1 MCGYFFYIKRNNKN
15 KISINKNKINFIR
28 KILIKRGPD
37 NFSKI
42 IKEDYSL
49 IFSRLSIIDPDKISN
64 QPFTDSEKRFIL
76 IFNGEIYNYK
86 NLKKKLQKENYKFKT
101 NSDTEVLFTLL
112 KYKGIDETLKSIEG
126 MFSFI
131 FFDKDKKSFIGARDH
146 FGQKPFYYSKDI
158 NGFTASTNIKTIACL
173 KKTILLN
180 RPICDYYLASS
191 GILPIKNT
199 VIKGIYSLPAG
210 NYIYGNSNKLITKEY
225 FSPEKLVDKKLYNLN
240 KNKSESFILKQLEKK
255 IKKSIKKHLVSDVE
269 IASTLSGGID
279 SSLIVYYLNK
289 INSKIKTFTNFSE
302 KIESIPKLAVP
313 RIIKKIKFNKKNFF
327 SIKNYP
333 KNYLKK
339 MISLI
344 TNSFSPSRWGGGVP
358 MSYLCNKV
366 KSKKI
371 KVLLGGDG
379 VDEYCSGYMTFFET
393 LNKNS
398 KLHSIVDINKN
409 NPFYKKRSKFLKKVI
424 IENYKKKINKNIKH
438 LNSFEKKILINN
450 LIDTKFFLQS
460 CTLPHNDEYSM
471 NESVEMRNPY
481 IDLDLIKF
489 VLNLRA
495 KFKIQSKNKPINK
508 YIFRKLAIRKIG
520 KVMDLPKEGT
530 RNFSKFIS
538 DIKYWR
544 MEKFYFYKKK
554 YNKNLDFK
562 TIFKLINLEILYRY
576 INDKKFNYKLLLTQE
591 GKKFLIK

>member
-424 IENYKKKINKNIKH
+424 IENYKKKLI
-438 LNSFEKKILINN
+438 KILNI
-450 LIDTKFFLQS
+450 
-460 CTLPHNDEYSM
+460 
-471 NESVEMRNPY
+471 
-481 IDLDLIKF
+481 
-489 VLNLRA
+489 
-495 KFKIQSKNKPINK
+495 
-508 YIFRKLAIRKIG
+508 
-520 KVMDLPKEGT
+520 
-530 RNFSKFIS
+530 
-538 DIKYWR
+538 
-544 MEKFYFYKKK
+544 
-554 YNKNLDFK
+554 
-562 TIFKLINLEILYRY
+562 
-576 INDKKFNYKLLLTQE
+576 
-591 GKKFLIK
+591 

>member
-591 GKKFLIK
+591 GKKLLIK